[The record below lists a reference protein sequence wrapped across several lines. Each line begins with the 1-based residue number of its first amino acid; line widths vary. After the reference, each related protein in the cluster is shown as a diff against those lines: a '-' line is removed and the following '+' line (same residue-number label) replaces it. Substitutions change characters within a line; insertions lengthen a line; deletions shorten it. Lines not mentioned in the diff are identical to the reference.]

1 MTRDFTSHL
10 LSFEEGVFANEHPF
24 DMYVVRAKRSIRAIN
39 NLREQL
45 EEVEAQLEE
54 EMVGLRERMKKHA

>member
-1 MTRDFTSHL
+1 MARDFTSHL

>member
-10 LSFEEGVFANEHPF
+10 LSFEEGVFAKEHPF